1 MNTRYFIRVLTNGER
16 SNRVE
21 YQSKPEMDAQFSQM
35 QETYKTTQV
44 ESRDFNV
51 EGLLYH
57 MRVAKGGMWNNNKI
71 EIECAET
78 TKTAKYHM
86 A

>member
-1 MNTRYFIRVLTNGER
+1 MNTRYFIRVLTNGQR
-16 SNRVE
+16 GDRTE
-21 YQSKPEMDAQFSQM
+21 YQSKQEMDAEFSQM
-35 QETYKTTQV
+35 QETYKTKQV
-44 ESRDFNV
+44 ETSDFNV

-57 MRVAKGGMWNNNKI
+57 MQIAKGGIWHDNKI

-78 TKTAKYHM
+78 TKTKKYHM

>member
-1 MNTRYFIRVLTNGER
+1 LNTRYFIRVLTNGQR
-16 SNRVE
+16 GDRTE
-21 YQSKPEMDAQFSQM
+21 YQSKQEMDAEFSQM
-35 QETYKTTQV
+35 QETYKTKQV
-44 ESRDFNV
+44 ETRDLNV

-57 MRVAKGGMWNNNKI
+57 MQIAKGGIWQDNKI

-78 TKTAKYHM
+78 TKTKEYHM